1 MDTITKKQMYAYALG
16 YFYGRA
22 EGKDPDLYEGEDECR
37 LYYKQG
43 YDSGVSDYC
52 AEIEAEGE

>member
-1 MDTITKKQMYAYALG
+1 MYAYALG